1 MNYQPDTDSKDNFPG
16 NASQDFAKQRD
27 MFYDLVK
34 KWNEHERSGSHLM
47 PDFYAPAVSRMLC
60 LQTHPV
66 NMLHFAELFQEQVCF
81 ISSVNE
87 LLHSTGQY
95 FCEKKINERFS
106 NVLLLWV
113 LCFNAISICYLIIKK
128 NSFVANLTNIQ
139 LS

>member
-113 LCFNAISICYLIIKK
+113 LCFNATSICYLIIKK

>member
-1 MNYQPDTDSKDNFPG
+1 
-16 NASQDFAKQRD
+16 
-27 MFYDLVK
+27 
-34 KWNEHERSGSHLM
+34 M

-113 LCFNAISICYLIIKK
+113 LCFNATSICYLIIKK
-128 NSFVANLTNIQ
+128 N
-139 LS
+139 